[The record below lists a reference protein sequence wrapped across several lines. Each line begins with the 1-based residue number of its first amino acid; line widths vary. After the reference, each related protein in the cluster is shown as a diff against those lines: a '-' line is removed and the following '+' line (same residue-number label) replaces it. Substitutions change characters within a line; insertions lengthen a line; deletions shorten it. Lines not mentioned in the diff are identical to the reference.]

1 MFSFPL
7 SRMAQ
12 YAAMVAAI
20 LSVIFPTQSLVCRHC
35 LLHETIEV
43 IASDGNCV
51 SCDGHSCSKNAPHE
65 EHRDDDHSHDDHSH
79 DDHSH
84 DDCPRC
90 VGGMD
95 STLLLTNSSVQANDL
110 TATSA
115 VWPIVELLPPRWQ
128 ATILIESPSAVG
140 SPSHPN
146 VLRI

>member
-20 LSVIFPTQSLVCRHC
+20 LSVILPTQSLVCRHC

-65 EHRDDDHSHDDHSH
+65 EHRDDG
-79 DDHSH
+79 HSH

-95 STLLLTNSSVQANDL
+95 STLLLTNSSVQATDL
-110 TATSA
+110 TATAA

>member
-1 MFSFPL
+1 MFRFPL

-20 LSVIFPTQSLVCRHC
+20 LSVMLPTQSLVCRHC
-35 LLHETIEV
+35 FLHETIGV
-43 IASDGNCV
+43 IASDCNRD
-51 SCDGHSCSKNAPHE
+51 SCDGHSCSKTEPHE
-65 EHRDDDHSHDDHSH
+65 EHRD

-95 STLLLTNSSVQANDL
+95 STLLLTNSSVQATDL

-115 VWPIVELLPPRWQ
+115 VWPTVELRPPRWL
-128 ATILIESPSAVG
+128 ATILIELPAAVG

>member
-1 MFSFPL
+1 
-7 SRMAQ
+7 MAQ

-20 LSVIFPTQSLVCRHC
+20 LSVILPTQSLVCRHC

-51 SCDGHSCSKNAPHE
+51 SCDGHSCSKNASHE
-65 EHRDDDHSHDDHSH
+65 EHRD

-95 STLLLTNSSVQANDL
+95 STLLLTNSSVQADDL

-115 VWPIVELLPPRWQ
+115 VWPIVELLSPRWQ

>member
-43 IASDGNCV
+43 IASDGNCD
-51 SCDGHSCSKNAPHE
+51 SCDGHSCSKNATHE
-65 EHRDDDHSHDDHSH
+65 EHRDDDHSHDH
-79 DDHSH
+79 
-84 DDCPRC
+84 CPRC